1 MKGKIEKLDSKIFI
15 ILPIIVLVAFSIW
28 ARASIIEMEYKK
40 NQNIVVS
47 PYDSLVLDV
56 KSAYVFDITTGEV
69 LFSKNEELQWPLA
82 SISKLMTALI
92 AKENAPNGFS
102 VKTAEKLLDDRGGGD
117 IRSDEWW
124 NVSDLI
130 DFSLVASSNDG
141 ALALASAI
149 GSMDM
154 KVDQTPEESF
164 VFKMNEKARDLG
176 MNQTYFVNS
185 YGLDVSENFA
195 GAYGSAKDIAKLL
208 NYAYANHQDVIE
220 STAKKQIDIES
231 LSGIKHNVKNTNEI
245 IGELS
250 GLVASKTGFTD
261 LSGGNLAIIFEAGP
275 THPIIAV
282 VLGSTKEERFSE
294 IKKLHKATLF
304 DIRLKGL

>member
-1 MKGKIEKLDSKIFI
+1 MKDKIEQLDSKILV
-15 ILPIIVLVAFSIW
+15 ILPIIVLVAISIW

-40 NQNIVVS
+40 TQNIVTS
-47 PYDSLVLDV
+47 PYNHLSLNV
-56 KSAYVFDITTGEV
+56 KSAYVYDIKTGEV
-69 LFSKNEELQWPLA
+69 LFAKNEELQWPLA
-82 SISKLMTALI
+82 SVSKLMTAMI
-92 AKENAPNGFS
+92 AKEYAPDGFS
-102 VKTAEKLLDDRGGGD
+102 IKTADKLLDDRGGGD

-124 NVSDLI
+124 NIADLI

-154 KVDQTPEESF
+154 KIDQTPEESF
-164 VFKMNEKARDLG
+164 VFKMNEKARELG

-195 GAYGSAKDIAKLL
+195 GAYGSAKDIASLL
-208 NYAYANHQDVIE
+208 KYAYQYHQDVIE
-220 STAKKQIDIES
+220 STAKNHLEIES

-245 IGELS
+245 VGELS

-275 THPIIAV
+275 THPVIAV

-304 DIRLKGL
+304 DIKSRDL